1 VEHEQKLEQTT
12 FSNPTWAELGKMVE
26 LMMVAA
32 GYISCYIDVGV
43 DYGVDGADD
52 ELAKWRGRAIRC
64 WKGSI

>member
-1 VEHEQKLEQTT
+1 
-12 FSNPTWAELGKMVE
+12 MVE
-26 LMMVAA
+26 LMMMVAA

-52 ELAKWRGRAIRC
+52 ELVKWRGRAIRC

>member
-26 LMMVAA
+26 PKQLMMVAA

-52 ELAKWRGRAIRC
+52 ELAE
-64 WKGSI
+64 